1 MSSRPSGRILRRCAV
16 LFGFGLLL
24 AVVPIPAVSF
34 NMASVGAVEDVV
46 GATPM
51 TDQDLAAAQAAA
63 DEPIG
68 DDRVVAAAE
77 PADEFTA
84 IGFTF
89 DTPPEAPVMVRI
101 RDAAGQLGEWQELE
115 VNLDDG
121 PDAGSPEAG
130 RSGTEPLWVR
140 DATGYEVSLASTDVS
155 GARTVTVHDEL
166 QRTAVDATPIADAAA
181 PNPFGVNLRSAWG
194 ARAALSTSYGS
205 VARMAV
211 VHHSDSSNSY
221 SPAEVPGILRSIQAY
236 HMDGQGWS
244 DIAYNFVVDKYGGVW
259 EGRAGGIAEP
269 VIGAHAMGFNT
280 NTVGVMVIGDYTTA
294 APTAAALESVS
305 QVIGWKL
312 ALGGYD
318 PASEGTFTSGGSTS
332 IPAGQVVRLPR
343 VVGHQNVGATSCPG
357 SIQVHLP
364 SIRNRSQ
371 QWTDYIRPMVTGQPK
386 GYIDQL
392 ALDPQF
398 GKNVLRARGWAFDP
412 DVDGQIDVDVVFNGS
427 SKVRLLANNRRP
439 DVAAAF
445 GQGEWSGYD
454 RAIPMAPGSWQVCVE
469 AVGVGSGG
477 SYSLGCRQIVVK

>member
-1 MSSRPSGRILRRCAV
+1 MSRRPSGRILRRCAV

-34 NMASVGAVEDVV
+34 NMTSVGAVDDVV
-46 GATPM
+46 GAVPM
-51 TDQDLAAAQAAA
+51 TDEDLAAAQAAA

-68 DDRVVAAAE
+68 DDRVVAAEQDAGS
-77 PADEFTA
+77 FTA

-89 DTPPEAPVMVRI
+89 DAAPDVPVMVRI
-101 RDAAGQLGEWQELE
+101 RDASGELGEWQELE

-130 RSGTEPLWVR
+130 RPGTEPLWVR
-140 DATGYEVSLASTDVS
+140 DATGYEVSLGASDLD
-155 GARTVTVHDEL
+155 GARTVTVRDEM
-166 QRTAVDATPIADAAA
+166 RRSAVDATPSAEATA
-181 PNPFGVNLRSAWG
+181 PTPFGVNLRSAWG
-194 ARAALSTSYGS
+194 ARAARSTSYGS
-205 VARMAV
+205 AARMAV

-221 SPAEVPGILRSIQAY
+221 SPAEVPGVLRSIQAY

-294 APTAAALESVS
+294 TPSAGALESVS

-343 VVGHQNVGATSCPG
+343 VVGHQDVGATSCPG
-357 SIQVHLP
+357 SIQVHLG

-371 QWTDYIRPMVTGQPK
+371 QWKDYIRPMVVGEPK
-386 GYIDQL
+386 GYLDQL
-392 ALDPQF
+392 SLDPQF
-398 GKNVLRARGWAFDP
+398 GKNVLRAKGWAFDP
-412 DVDGQIDVDVVFNGS
+412 DFDGQIDVDVVFNGS
-427 SKVRLLANNRRP
+427 SRVRLLANNARP
-439 DVAAAF
+439 DVAAVY
-445 GQGEWSGYD
+445 GQGAWSGFD

-469 AVGVGSGG
+469 AVGVGAGG
-477 SYSLGCRQIVVK
+477 NLSLGCRQIVVK